1 MYRMYIEMFFYQTAC
16 LLHCITWVD
25 KNACNKY
32 HVDFMHWCSNSS
44 EFSLP
49 LSLRFWFFSHPW
61 RCFLSLIL
69 FFSPAALPTLSFSY
83 RSLPSLFFWVTSWA
97 RVHLSPDS
105 RLAESTI
112 TKPFMLNCVEW
123 NVNMNSPP
131 AINST
136 TTTRTSLC
144 LKKHDQKFNIPV
156 NRQLFTNQTKA
167 GIALHYTFF
176 YPLPFLLVL
185 FLCLYWKKNS

>member
-1 MYRMYIEMFFYQTAC
+1 MYIEMFFYQTAC
-16 LLHCITWVD
+16 LLHCITRVD

-32 HVDFMHWCSNSS
+32 HVDFMHWCSNPS

-49 LSLRFWFFSHPW
+49 LSLRFWVFYLPLLFPVPYL
-61 RCFLSLIL
+61 CFPPP
-69 FFSPAALPTLSFSY
+69 FPPCCFHFCP
-83 RSLPSLFFWVTSWA
+83 LPSLFFWVTSWA

-144 LKKHDQKFNIPV
+144 LKIHDQKFNIPV
-156 NRQLFTNQTKA
+156 NRQLFTNQTEA